1 MYLTLNCGLRTS
13 RTQQA
18 HGANHKVL
26 KYPVTRPISLA
37 HVMAEIWNFRSRW
50 RIFVTSAEG

>member
-26 KYPVTRPISLA
+26 KHPVTRPISLA
-37 HVMAEIWNFRSRW
+37 HIVAEIRNLRCRW
-50 RIFVTSAEG
+50 RIFITSAEG